1 MAFEE
6 EQHEVR
12 TEIELLKRDVSGLTQ
27 VIDKLDV
34 TIDKLAE
41 VSNGLN
47 RMISVHEEQITRQD
61 QADKELFQL
70 METRRLETTEQYET
84 LQKKMSEQK
93 SYLESEVEK
102 VYEDCIGEIKGLRK
116 DSEEQHQQMLTRFN
130 QIEKWK
136 WFLVGIASA
145 VGFII
150 AQLPFISDI
159 L

>member
-70 METRRLETTEQYET
+70 MESRRIETTEQYET